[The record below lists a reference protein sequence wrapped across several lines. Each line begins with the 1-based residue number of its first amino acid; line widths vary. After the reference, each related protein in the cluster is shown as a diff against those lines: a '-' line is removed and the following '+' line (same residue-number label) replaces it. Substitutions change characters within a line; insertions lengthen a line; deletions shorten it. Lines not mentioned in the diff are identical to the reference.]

1 MQVTS
6 PAEAQP
12 PVEQP
17 KKAKRKRIT
26 PEQLEHLVALFEKT
40 DTPSYETREGLAKK
54 LGMTNR
60 EIQVWFQN
68 RRAKANRIKIN
79 EQAALQ
85 HQQHLQQQLQRA
97 GYAAA
102 AAPHIH
108 SAPATPIQPL
118 PHGASHSPHDPMAY
132 GGYLPPSSSAP
143 HHHHAVNHP
152 MPTPVPRR
160 PSATARHAAQ
170 RRPASLYNLG
180 SHHHMQQYQQQHLQ
194 HQQAYAHATYQSH
207 GMDIILPAG
216 STRPFAGGPPAPL
229 TIPSSMHVPR
239 SPPLGRDDAAMDYER
254 PRHERTPSG
263 SGHGVPYGSS
273 HSISPTSPLA
283 RLPSNG
289 SHPFDHE
296 RSVGSSTPSSPHYGG
311 TANGHHHH
319 HHPPPGHDHPSPY
332 SNVQR
337 PSSPRY
343 SPSAD
348 MYDMSLSGHRTPVG
362 GAGQRP
368 SMGAFPPPS
377 NDDMDRDMDIS
388 PRERSAAGA
397 VDPRR
402 ASSQDRSYYNPA
414 IRRSGDLTVI
424 YDEHHELMQDDL
436 QMESRLVISDDEPK
450 GSAIDILAYAAACVQ
465 ETEQNKTK
473 REHRDSGH
481 YQRDSSAAEESP
493 QSPMDVSMDHDGKDP
508 VVVER
513 RKTTPGA
520 SGTLMASPEL
530 DAASPSAWTSS
541 PGDRRSANFSLMQ
554 GAHVFADPSYATS
567 PVRRARPVTYSG
579 SGYLYDHHEDTHLAL
594 PATYTTRA
602 SPSPRRQAYRN
613 SADISSSQFMSQRAW
628 SRARRSSA
636 TAYPPS
642 PKSSGAGAAAAAGG
656 DYRDGRGGGYSN
668 GGAPSESDSPSSLN
682 DDGDEEDEET
692 EMNRLRAAKRRSG
705 NANSFFACSPNG
717 DPLGFGGM
725 RSTNEPMFP
734 PVPSLPATLAS
745 TPTAHGSTM
754 TTTPTASSSVGSS
767 RPSSQVFGDDS
778 DGRAAGAMTTNS
790 SSQGPVGS
798 PETRQDVSST
808 SSAASG
814 HEGKQLP
821 PIIDHPI
828 KKEEMDHPMS
838 PMAPLKLDK
847 ALPPINI
854 APPPG
859 KEPEKKKKSW
869 RPWL

>member
-1 MQVTS
+1 MSAPAQEAEAAN

-118 PHGASHSPHDPMAY
+118 PHGAPHPPHDPMAY
-132 GGYLPPSSSAP
+132 GGYMPSSSAP
-143 HHHHAVNHP
+143 HHHHSMSHP
-152 MPTPVPRR
+152 MTMPTPVPRR
-160 PSATARHAAQ
+160 PSANARHAAQ
-170 RRPASLYNLG
+170 RRPASLYNIG
-180 SHHHMQQYQQQHLQ
+180 SHHHLQQYQQQHMQ
-194 HQQAYAHATYQSH
+194 HQQAFAHATYQSH

-216 STRPFAGGPPAPL
+216 STRPFAGGPPAPI
-229 TIPSSMHVPR
+229 TIPPSLHVSR
-239 SPPLGRDDAAMDYER
+239 SPPHNRDESAMEYER
-254 PRHERTPSG
+254 PGHERTPSG
-263 SGHGVPYGSS
+263 GGHGTPFGST

-283 RLPSNG
+283 RHPSNG
-289 SHPFDHE
+289 PNPFDHE
-296 RSVGSSTPSSPHYGG
+296 RSMGSSTPSSPHYGG
-311 TANGHHHH
+311 TANGHHRA
-319 HHPPPGHDHPSPY
+319 PSGHEHPSPY
-332 SNVQR
+332 NLQR
-337 PSSPRY
+337 PGSPPQY

-362 GAGQRP
+362 ANQRS
-368 SMGAFPPPS
+368 SMGAFPAPTH
-377 NDDMDRDMDIS
+377 DDMDRDMEMS
-388 PRERSAAGA
+388 PRERSAG
-397 VDPRR
+397 DPRR
-402 ASSQDRSYYNPA
+402 ASSQDRSYYSPVM
-414 IRRSGDLTVI
+414 RRSGDLTVI
-424 YDEHHELMQDDL
+424 YDEHQELIQDDL

-473 REHRDSGH
+473 REQRDSGI

-508 VVVER
+508 VDGR
-513 RKTTPGA
+513 RRTTP

-530 DAASPSAWTSS
+530 DSWSS
-541 PGDRRSANFSLMQ
+541 PGDRRSGNFSLMQ
-554 GAHVFADPSYATS
+554 GAQAFADPSYTA
-567 PVRRARPVTYSG
+567 PARRARPVTYSG
-579 SGYLYDHHEDTHLAL
+579 SGYLYDHREDTHLAL

-602 SPSPRRQAYRN
+602 SSSPRRVSYRN
-613 SADISSSQFMSQRAW
+613 SADISSSQFMSQRPW
-628 SRARRSSA
+628 SRTRRSSA

-642 PKSSGAGAAAAAGG
+642 PKPSGAVGNE
-656 DYRDGRGGGYSN
+656 YRDGR
-668 GGAPSESDSPSSLN
+668 PSESDSPASMN

-725 RSTNEPMFP
+725 RSMDDAMCP
-734 PVPSLPATLAS
+734 PVPSIPANLAATMGAQGSAS
-745 TPTAHGSTM
+745 TPTT
-754 TTTPTASSSVGSS
+754 SSSVSNT
-767 RPSSQVFGDDS
+767 RPSSQVFGEPLDPDS
-778 DGRAAGAMTTNS
+778 RATTVTTGSSASGFAGT
-790 SSQGPVGS
+790 
-798 PETRQDVSST
+798 PEARQDIAGSASST
-808 SSAASG
+808 ALPTG
-814 HEGKQLP
+814 GNLETKQLP
-821 PIIDHPI
+821 PIVDNPI
-828 KKEEMDHPMS
+828 KKEEVEHHLPQMP
-838 PMAPLKLDK
+838 PLKLDK